1 MASNTVAELCSTPVL
16 LNEVQLTMIFWIEIA
31 QVATRFYE
39 LLKLWPLQCEIWL
52 REENM
57 LAAAAGLPFALHAF
71 EARAFATQPICG
83 PKAMLMDDLFHSLE
97 PTWVKGVVIWKIE

>member
-39 LLKLWPLQCEIWL
+39 LLELWPLRCEIWL
-52 REENM
+52 REENAP
-57 LAAAAGLPFALHAF
+57 AAAAGLPFMLCAF
-71 EARAFATQPICG
+71 EAGAFAMQPI
-83 PKAMLMDDLFHSLE
+83 
-97 PTWVKGVVIWKIE
+97 